1 MVGLELNRKEHQ
13 SEEKDNQE
21 IENNSKNKDYDQT
34 PKDSQQSSQKW
45 SLSQKVCLKI
55 LIV

>member
-45 SLSQKVCLKI
+45 SLSQKVCLRI